1 MKLIAT
7 IQIKNMNEISS
18 DLGILDNTSGRE
30 FEIFVVRL
38 FEKLGYSATVT
49 NRSKDYGCDMM
60 LQQGDSRI
68 AVQSIRSESELNFTS
83 VQRALNSL
91 RKYNAQLAIVVTNN
105 KFIFSAKRLAKIKNV
120 TLIDRKKLLDLIEL
134 ANLPSNSKKDLI
146 DFSNNI
152 HKTMLKQGVDK
163 QSFKFLGLD
172 VPKVDHSLLTKDA
185 YGRPYPLN
193 IKKEK
198 LIDIFKEIRG
208 DDEVSIQKDTLL
220 DFMEKYPLM
229 FGTRSESEIFLFNM
243 VKDFIIFKPKLD
255 FYNLV

>member
-1 MKLIAT
+1 MKLIAI

-83 VQRALNSL
+83 VQRVLNSL

-120 TLIDRKKLLDLIEL
+120 TLID
-134 ANLPSNSKKDLI
+134 
-146 DFSNNI
+146 
-152 HKTMLKQGVDK
+152 
-163 QSFKFLGLD
+163 
-172 VPKVDHSLLTKDA
+172 
-185 YGRPYPLN
+185 
-193 IKKEK
+193 
-198 LIDIFKEIRG
+198 
-208 DDEVSIQKDTLL
+208 
-220 DFMEKYPLM
+220 
-229 FGTRSESEIFLFNM
+229 
-243 VKDFIIFKPKLD
+243 
-255 FYNLV
+255 